1 MQLLPVNK
9 ALRVRRLLRFNIL
22 FGLIVF
28 ALSVYLILTGEYSSL
43 QERKATEPVYNFMA
57 ISSLVYVAA
66 AWISC
71 VMSKPFWFP
80 AKSENH

>member
-1 MQLLPVNK
+1 MQLLLVNK